1 MKSLNRSDVITA
13 LAEGFDHELALLQ
26 AGERRIVKME
36 FSAAPRLAHA
46 RNLGYTCL
54 PAGGH
59 YEVDPT
65 TADVVYGSGNSTT
78 FFVGRR
84 EDVLHALELEV
95 LERGPDPDVRQE
107 AMQALGKML
116 GYPSCC
122 TEAYRLQAT
131 QDESASFARLLG
143 CDSKVSGHF
152 ANNLFVLD
160 HQVIS
165 HFPCSLNC
173 SKSAAVGLKSLDL
186 CREISPTYADAL
198 ETLLRCPIRVWDRF
212 RVQVEHPT
220 LGTLYADN
228 LSAEPRVRTHRRLNE
243 FLADLPLLPEN
254 GTRVTWSD

>member
-1 MKSLNRSDVITA
+1 MKNLSRGDVITA
-13 LAEGFDHELALLQ
+13 LAGGFDHELALLQ
-26 AGERRIVKME
+26 ANERRIVKME
-36 FSAAPRLAHA
+36 FSAGPRLAHA
-46 RNLGYTCL
+46 RSLGYTCL

-59 YEVDPT
+59 YQVDPT
-65 TADVVYGSGNSTT
+65 TADVIYGSGDETT
-78 FFVGRR
+78 FFVGSKA
-84 EDVLHALELEV
+84 DVLHALELEE
-95 LERGPDPDVRQE
+95 LERGPDPNVRQD

-122 TEAYRLQAT
+122 TESYRLQTT

-143 CDSKVSGHF
+143 RKGEVVGHF

-173 SKSAAVGLKSLDL
+173 ARSAEVGLKALEL
-186 CREISPTYADAL
+186 CRETSQTYAEGL

-228 LSAEPRVRTHRRLNE
+228 LSAEPRVRSHRRLNE
-243 FLADLPLLPEN
+243 FLTDLPLLPE
-254 GTRVTWSD
+254 D